1 VDLFHSASWEAEKG
15 RVTNR
20 ESGRPMRQLHL
31 EGGAVAVLAFHPDP
45 AASGIHHML
54 HDGKLQAGFESSRPV
69 SSDTAG
75 LCLFFCLP
83 PGFLAV
89 PQYFNHV
96 LVGSVA
102 LAITL
107 AISSLIAYHIFR
119 EDTHQLLLYEILHI
133 NHC

>member
-1 VDLFHSASWEAEKG
+1 M
-15 RVTNR
+15 
-20 ESGRPMRQLHL
+20 ESP
-31 EGGAVAVLAFHPDP
+31 
-45 AASGIHHML
+45 
-54 HDGKLQAGFESSRPV
+54 RPV
-69 SSDTAG
+69 LSRVDRF
-75 LCLFFCLP
+75 LPILQVYVCFFCLP